1 MTSSNPKVSIIIRTL
16 NESKYLGA
24 LLDSIKNQTYKHVE
38 TIVVD
43 SGSTDGTLDLAM
55 KKSQKVL
62 EIEPED
68 FTFGFAIN
76 NGIQNSTGDLICI
89 LSAHTLP
96 EHDHWL
102 EELVNGFTRATSTIK
117 KIALSYGKQ
126 MGNHQSNYS
135 EIRDYARMYPNNE
148 VIQNSPNYFC
158 NNANSL
164 IQKDLWKE
172 HPFDE
177 ALTGLEDIEWSKY
190 WMDKGYQIIYK
201 PNANVFHFHRE
212 TADQIRR
219 RFWREAIAAR
229 SIGIFPVWKILL
241 QIPVQTGFLIADIMS
256 AFRQNGPSRMKD
268 IYVYRFNN
276 LMGKLKSLTDKKFNL
291 QDYREQYTAN
301 SYDVLEFA
309 GPNNVRKTTY
319 SLKPVKPNEV
329 LIRIA
334 YVGVCETDLEVL
346 RGELGYYKSGW
357 AKYPIVPGHEF
368 SGTIQRVGSK
378 VTNLTVG
385 DEVVGQCILSCGT
398 CEMCLSNRKA
408 ACLERKEVGVLNQ
421 DGGYS
426 EYVSL
431 KSHFVHKIP
440 NSLSLI
446 TASSIEPLAV
456 VHKGLSRAGLNRVS
470 ETEKERILIVGAGP
484 IGHLSARVGHL
495 WNHDITVVD
504 TNENRLSFLDDI
516 SIFTVLKKPDLS
528 QFSIIIEC
536 TGIAELAKEL
546 IHLSSVS
553 ATILLLGLPYD
564 KEKIDLEQIV
574 CFDKKIIGSVG
585 SNEENF
591 RAAMA
596 LSEKINMNHFNQ
608 SIYEFDHWQNAW
620 DMHKSKKTLKV
631 KLKIS
636 KNEIV
641 S

>member
-1 MTSSNPKVSIIIRTL
+1 MISANPKVSIIIRTL
-16 NESKYLGA
+16 NESKYLGG
-24 LLDSIKNQTYKHVE
+24 LLDAIRNQTYKLVE
-38 TIVVD
+38 TIIVD
-43 SGSTDGTLDLAM
+43 SGSTDGTLDLAL

-102 EELVNGFTRATSTIK
+102 EELVNGFTQTSSTN

-126 MGNHQSNYS
+126 IGNEQSNYS
-135 EIRDYARMYPNNE
+135 EIRDFARIYPDNE
-148 VIQNSPNYFC
+148 VIQKTPNYFC

-164 IQKDLWKE
+164 IRKELWKE

-190 WMDKGYQIIYK
+190 WMAKGYQIIYK
-201 PNANVFHFHRE
+201 PKANIFHFHHE
-212 TADQIRR
+212 TGDQIRR

-241 QIPVQTGFLIADIMS
+241 QIPVQIGLFIRDTMNALLENNLSKINDI
-256 AFRQNGPSRMKD
+256 R
-268 IYVYRFNN
+268 VYRFNN
-276 LMGKLKSLTDKKFNL
+276 LLGKLKSLTDKKFNL
-291 QDYREQYTAN
+291 RDYREQYVAN
-301 SYDVLEFA
+301 SYDVLEFS
-309 GPNNVRKTTY
+309 GPNDIRKTTY
-319 SLKPVKPNEV
+319 SLKPIKPNEV
-329 LIRIA
+329 LIKVA

-346 RGELGYYKSGW
+346 RGDLGYYKSGW

-378 VTNLTVG
+378 VNNLMAG
-385 DEVVGQCILSCGT
+385 EKVVGQCILSCGI
-398 CEMCLSNRKA
+398 CEMCLSNRQT
-408 ACLERKEVGVLNQ
+408 ACLDRKEVGVLNH

-426 EYVSL
+426 EYVTL

-440 NSLSLI
+440 DSLSLI

-456 VHKGLSRAGLNRVS
+456 VHKGLSRAGLNDVN

-484 IGHLSARVGHL
+484 IGHLSARVCHY
-495 WNHDITVVD
+495 WNHDITIYD
-504 TNENRLSFLDDI
+504 KNENRVSLLEDI
-516 SIFTVLKKPDLS
+516 PIHTTIKDPDFS

-536 TGIAELAKEL
+536 TGDPELAKKL

-564 KEKIDLEQIV
+564 QEKIDLEQIV
-574 CFDKKIIGSVG
+574 SFDKIIIGSVG

-596 LSEKINMNHFNQ
+596 LSEKINMSYFNQ
-608 SIYEFDHWQNAW
+608 SIFEFEHWQSAW
-620 DMHKSKKTLKV
+620 DMHKRKATLKV

-636 KNEIV
+636 KSESI

>member
-1 MTSSNPKVSIIIRTL
+1 MISSNPKVSIIIRTL

-24 LLDSIKNQTYKHVE
+24 LLDAIQNQTYQHVE
-38 TIVVD
+38 TIIVD
-43 SGSTDGTLDLAM
+43 SGSTDGTLDLAS
-55 KKSQKVL
+55 KNSQKVI

-96 EHDHWL
+96 EHNRWL
-102 EELVNGFTRATSTIK
+102 EELVNGFIQTSSTN

-126 MGNHQSNYS
+126 VGNDQSNYS
-135 EIRDYARMYPNNE
+135 EIREFTKMYHNDE
-148 VIQNSPNYFC
+148 IIQKKPDYFC

-164 IQKDLWKE
+164 IRKDLWKE

-201 PNANVFHFHRE
+201 PKANIFHFHHE
-212 TADQIRR
+212 TGDQIRR

-229 SIGIFPVWKILL
+229 SIGIFPVWKIFL
-241 QIPVQTGFLIADIMS
+241 QIPVQIGLFIVDAVNAFLDHGLSKMNEIT
-256 AFRQNGPSRMKD
+256 
-268 IYVYRFNN
+268 VYRLNN
-276 LMGKLKSLTDKKFNL
+276 LIGKLKSLTDKKFSL
-291 QDYREQYTAN
+291 RDYREQYAAN
-301 SYDVLEFA
+301 SYEVLEFS
-309 GPNNVRKTTY
+309 GTNNVRKTSY
-319 SLKPVKPNEV
+319 SLKPIKPNDV
-329 LIRIA
+329 LIKVA

-378 VTNLTVG
+378 VNNLVVG
-385 DEVVGQCILSCGT
+385 DKVVGQCILSCGI
-398 CEMCLSNRKA
+398 CEMCLSNRKT
-408 ACLERKEVGVLNQ
+408 ACVERKEVGVLNH

-431 KSHFVHKIP
+431 KSHFIHKIP
-440 NSLSLI
+440 DAISLV

-456 VHKGLSRAGLNRVS
+456 VHKGLSRAGLNDVS
-470 ETEKERILIVGAGP
+470 ETEKEKILIVGAGP
-484 IGHLSARVGHL
+484 IGHLSARIGYL
-495 WNHDITVVD
+495 WNHDITIYD
-504 TNENRLSFLDDI
+504 INENRLSFLDDI
-516 SIFTVLKKPDLS
+516 SIRRMMKEPDFN
-528 QFSIIIEC
+528 QFSLLIEC
-536 TGIAELAKEL
+536 TGNPELAKKL

-564 KEKIDLEQIV
+564 KEKIDLEQLV
-574 CFDKKIIGSVG
+574 SFDKKIIGSVG
-585 SNEENF
+585 SSEENF
-591 RAAMA
+591 RAAITLA
-596 LSEKINMNHFNQ
+596 EKINMTHFNQ
-608 SIYEFDHWQNAW
+608 SIFQFDHWENAW
-620 DMHKSKKTLKV
+620 DMHRSKKTLKV
-631 KLKIS
+631 KLLIS
-636 KNEIV
+636 KNESV